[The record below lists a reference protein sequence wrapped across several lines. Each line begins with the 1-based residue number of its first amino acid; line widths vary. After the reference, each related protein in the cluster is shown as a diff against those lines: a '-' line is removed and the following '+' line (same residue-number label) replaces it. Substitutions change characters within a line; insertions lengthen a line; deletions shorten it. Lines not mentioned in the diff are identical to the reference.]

1 MTTHSNMLAWETPWA
16 EKPGGLQSMGSQ
28 SQDTTEP
35 LIHTSIEAT
44 LKQFQGTLVSGASQA
59 ALVLKNLP
67 ANAGNARVAVSIPG
81 LGIFPGESSGNPLQY
96 FCLESLMDRGVW

>member
-44 LKQFQGTLVSGASQA
+44 LKQFQGTLVSGASQV

-81 LGIFPGESSGNPLQY
+81 LGIFPGGSSGNPLHY